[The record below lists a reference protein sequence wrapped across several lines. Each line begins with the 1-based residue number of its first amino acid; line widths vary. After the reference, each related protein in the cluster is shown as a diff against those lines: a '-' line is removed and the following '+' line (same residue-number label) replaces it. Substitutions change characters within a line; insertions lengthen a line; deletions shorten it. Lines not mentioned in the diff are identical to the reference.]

1 MKNLSKQH
9 LLFISTFSIVAL
21 FIFSFIVYLTI
32 DAINGIY
39 KILEAQTI
47 LTKTDK
53 LNVLLNF
60 FFVISLLLSL
70 GLMIFSFIN
79 FFKTKE
85 PQKTKHLLRI
95 YNKKQ
100 LFILIIYTALFIIL
114 IIDTICVLKN
124 ISENSIYFL
133 KNIESFSAV
142 MSKDAIIYMKQQ
154 CTRSIILLSTSLFL
168 SWVCFA
174 SSIYFGLSFFKPNT
188 TLQHSHHHLSD
199 N

>member
-1 MKNLSKQH
+1 MKNLSKQQ
-9 LLFISTFSIVAL
+9 LLFLSTFSIVAL
-21 FIFSFIVYLTI
+21 FILSFIFYLTI

-39 KILEAQTI
+39 KILEVQTP

-53 LNVLLNF
+53 LDILSNF
-60 FFVISLLLSL
+60 FFVICLLLNL

-79 FFKTKE
+79 FFKTKK
-85 PQKTKHLLRI
+85 QQRTKSLLKI
-95 YNKKQ
+95 NNKKQ
-100 LFILIIYTALFIIL
+100 LFILIIYIALFIIL

-142 MSKDAIIYMKQQ
+142 MSKDAIIYMKQH
-154 CTRSIILLSTSLFL
+154 CIRSIILLSTSLFL